1 MSNPAAVEADTI
13 LRPLRVSRPAQ
24 GLVGCIRVPGD
35 SALGQRAMA
44 IAALAVGTTDIS
56 HLPDTAPTRCLAAAL
71 RQLGARVEQPAAG
84 HWRIHGRGIGGLVEP
99 AGVLQAGASPL
110 VLHLLAGLLAG
121 HPLYG
126 VVAGT
131 AAPVGVLPDVLGQ
144 FGARIA
150 TRAGG
155 LLPWTI
161 EGPAEP
167 LPIDMDLLA
176 DPAGLLSTAALLA
189 ALGARG
195 TSRLGGLAADGPAVS
210 MAMLLRRF
218 GADIDEDSPDSESGR
233 PGPASLLLRGQ
244 PELAGTA
251 LVLPAGPLA
260 AATLML
266 GAVHCPGSALVLEGA
281 EPDEPFATLLREMG
295 ASLDQAGTDTI
306 STGITARHAVL
317 RGIELPA
324 ARLRAAAALGPLLAV
339 AAAFAH
345 GTSRFRDAGS
355 IWGQGMLEATLRLL
369 AANGADA
376 RQDGQDLL
384 LTGDGRPLPGGGRL
398 ATLEEPCIAMSA
410 IVLGLACEA
419 AVVLESP
426 YDIDPAFLATLAQLA
441 GTDEAAM
448 TAGPGPSGTVRA

>member
-1 MSNPAAVEADTI
+1 VEADTI
-13 LRPLRVSRPAQ
+13 LRPLRVSRPPR
-24 GLVGCIRVPGD
+24 GLVGHIRVPGD

-44 IAALAVGTTDIS
+44 IAALAVGPTDITL
-56 HLPDTAPTRCLAAAL
+56 LPDTAPTRCLAAAL

-84 HWRIHGRGIGGLVEP
+84 HWHIHGRGIGGLVEP
-99 AGVLQAGASPL
+99 AGVLEAGASPL

-131 AAPVGVLPDVLGQ
+131 APPAGGLRDVLGQ

-155 LLPWTI
+155 QLPWTI

-167 LPIDMDLLA
+167 LPIDMDLPA
-176 DPAGLLSTAALLA
+176 DPDGLLSTTALLA

-195 TSRLGGLAADGPAVS
+195 TSRLGGLAADGPAGS
-210 MAMLLRRF
+210 MATLLRRF
-218 GADIDEDSPDSESGR
+218 GADIEGGASGDSGGPDH
-233 PGPASLLLRGQ
+233 ASLLLRGQ
-244 PELAGTA
+244 PELAGMA
-251 LVLPAGPLA
+251 LALPAGPLA
-260 AATLML
+260 TATLLL
-266 GAVHCPGSALVLEGA
+266 GAVLCPGSALMLDGVG
-281 EPDEPFATLLREMG
+281 PDEPFATLLHDMG
-295 ASLDQAGTDTI
+295 ASLDQAGT
-306 STGITARHAVL
+306 SITARHAAL
-317 RGIELPA
+317 RGIEVPA

-339 AAAFAH
+339 AAAFAQ
-345 GTSRFRDAGS
+345 GASRFQGAGP
-355 IWGQGMLEATLRLL
+355 IWGQGVLDATLRLL

-384 LTGDGRPLPGGGRL
+384 LNGDGCPLQGGGRL

-419 AVVLESP
+419 AVVLENP
-426 YDIDPAFLATLAQLA
+426 YDIDPGFLVALTKVA
-441 GTDEAAM
+441 GMDAAD
-448 TAGPGPSGTVRA
+448 TAAGPGTSGTLRA

>member
-1 MSNPAAVEADTI
+1 M
-13 LRPLRVSRPAQ
+13 
-24 GLVGCIRVPGD
+24 PGD

-44 IAALAVGTTDIS
+44 IAALAVGTTDIT

-131 AAPVGVLPDVLGQ
+131 AAPVSALPDVLGQ

-155 LLPWTI
+155 PLPWTI

-167 LPIDMDLLA
+167 LPIDMDRPA

-195 TSRLGGLAADGPAVS
+195 TSRLGCLAADGPAGS

-218 GADIDEDSPDSESGR
+218 GADIDEGSPDSESGR
-233 PGPASLLLRGQ
+233 PGHVSLLLRGQ

-251 LVLPAGPLA
+251 LALPAGPLT

-266 GAVHCPGSALVLEGA
+266 GAVLCPGSALVLEGV

-295 ASLDQAGTDTI
+295 ASLDQAGTG
-306 STGITARHAVL
+306 TGITARHAAL

-324 ARLRAAAALGPLLAV
+324 ARLRAAAAPGPLLAV
-339 AAAFAH
+339 AAAFAQ
-345 GTSRFRDAGS
+345 GASRFRDAGS
-355 IWGQGMLEATLRLL
+355 IWGQGMLEATLRLM

-398 ATLEEPCIAMSA
+398 ATLEEPCVAMSA

-448 TAGPGPSGTVRA
+448 TAGPGPSGAVRA